1 MSAQH
6 VNFHFRNVSNL
17 FDQFKT
23 KGYEVQ
29 YAKHLMK
36 LCKMIQQKFFN
47 VIIQWC
53 IVQLT

>member
-29 YAKHLMK
+29 YVKHLKK
-36 LCKMIQQKFFN
+36 LREIIQQKF
-47 VIIQWC
+47 IM
-53 IVQLT
+53 L

>member
-23 KGYEVQ
+23 KGHEVQ
-29 YAKHLMK
+29 YVKRLKKLREITLQEFLM
-36 LCKMIQQKFFN
+36 L
-47 VIIQWC
+47 
-53 IVQLT
+53 